1 MRTQSADASPDLSAQ
16 KPCGCTV
23 GHECTLVRADTPR
36 SWRHTHCCMDSE
48 QRSAAPRNRWLFTI
62 SLLLFPTALAYAGDA
77 RWIMPQPVAGTIS
90 AVTQAGQSSGTSL
103 REGNDPRRQPAARL
117 LSFLPPELH
126 IPDAYNDEPDLL
138 PHRLLG
144 VINGDRIMAIDLLPH
159 KQRGWM
165 FAFAY
170 DVESRGPLGNSG
182 DYLGFYFERE
192 F

>member
-1 MRTQSADASPDLSAQ
+1 
-16 KPCGCTV
+16 
-23 GHECTLVRADTPR
+23 
-36 SWRHTHCCMDSE
+36 MDSK
-48 QRSAAPRNRWLFTI
+48 QRSAAPRNGMLI
-62 SLLLFPTALAYAGDA
+62 VIGLLLFPTALAYAGDA
-77 RWIMPQPVAGTIS
+77 RWIMPQPVAGTLS
-90 AVTQAGQSSGTSL
+90 AVTQAGDRSGTSL

-117 LSFLPPELH
+117 LGFLPPELH

-182 DYLGFYFERE
+182 DYLGCYVELE